1 MGAGVQRRGYRRIA
15 PVDQASLVKA
25 RPEGL
30 GATAVGR
37 PGLPLSKA
45 EQRVDPHTYGTDTQ
59 AAR

>member
-1 MGAGVQRRGYRRIA
+1 M
-15 PVDQASLVKA
+15 DQASLVKA